1 MLTTRVDGQLIL
13 EKKCLEQVSRRFLV
27 GTEFCPRQKD
37 SALDFQ
43 LRPLVSPTLK
53 FHVSQNKMCSG
64 LRSCER
70 GDQVLVPPS
79 PIHRAGY
86 VAFKTLQ
93 TLMEK
98 CDGVPSCKSNIC
110 LWIES
115 RTACNKMGRTCS
127 KNLAGSVSTFLFSA
141 YRNGMR
147 SYVNM

>member
-1 MLTTRVDGQLIL
+1 MLTMRVVAQLTP
-13 EKKCLEQVSRRFLV
+13 EKECLEQVSRRFLV
-27 GTEFCPRQKD
+27 ETEFCPRQKD
-37 SALDFQ
+37 SARDFQ

-64 LRSCER
+64 LRSWEV
-70 GDQVLVPPS
+70 QVLIPPS

-86 VAFKTLQ
+86 VAFKKLQ

-98 CDGVPSCKSNIC
+98 CDGVPSYKSNIC
-110 LWIES
+110 LWIER
-115 RTACNKMGRTCS
+115 RTACNKMGWTCS

-141 YRNGMR
+141 YRNEMR